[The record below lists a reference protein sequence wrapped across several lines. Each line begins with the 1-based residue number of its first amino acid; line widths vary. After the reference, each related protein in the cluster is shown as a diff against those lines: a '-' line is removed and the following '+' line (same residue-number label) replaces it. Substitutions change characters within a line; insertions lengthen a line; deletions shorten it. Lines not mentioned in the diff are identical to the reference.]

1 MMGAYATLYVSRKAA
16 MLKLAEHLFDG
27 FDNCQLA
34 EALNHRFGDRLYNF
48 SVGYDENDEHD
59 DEELERL

>member
-1 MMGAYATLYVSRKAA
+1 